1 MAYTVSDLYH
11 TYDTHL
17 KLIAG
22 KGGLARCIT
31 GCGILDYELMP
42 ELKDRYYHTNFQE
55 GQFIVSSLLY
65 TKDNPYLLSDAIK
78 HLMSKGASGL
88 AVRNVF
94 HIQIPE
100 NVIRYADARNFPI
113 FLVQSVKLPFENIIY
128 TINRQLELES
138 SSSYLRE
145 LLNRLMMQNASPD
158 EFRKQALKLNP
169 SFTEQYF
176 CIYFRTDPFISEY
189 QQRELLTVLQNSE
202 LFTYEDFLGLFRS
215 GILIVKSG
223 ELSSTFYNDAW
234 ISRIFHTIDN
244 LGAVSHIGI
253 SNMHNTL
260 MEFREALDEVIF
272 ASAFN
277 NDITSVS
284 AGDAVSALSISKKDK
299 HERKNVD
306 DSVTYRD
313 TPKLQ
318 YYNSLGSFQ
327 LIFPYCRQ
335 PDFKSF
341 SDRIM
346 NVLEEY
352 DAENGTA
359 LSSTLTTFILCDSSS
374 ERTAACLNMHEQSI
388 RYRMSKI
395 YELTGL
401 DRKSADAAEQLSL
414 AAKIYLAAEILDS
427 QE

>member
-1 MAYTVSDLYH
+1 MSFTVSDLYR
-11 TYDTHL
+11 TYNEQL

-22 KGGLARCIT
+22 KGGLARSIT
-31 GCGILDYELMP
+31 SCGILDYELMP

-65 TKDNPYLLSDAIK
+65 TKDNPYLLSDAVK

-94 HIQIPE
+94 RIQIPE

-113 FLVQSVKLPFENIIY
+113 FLIQSLKLPFENIIY

-145 LLNRLMMQNASPD
+145 VLNRLMVLNTSPE
-158 EFRKQALKLNP
+158 EFRRQVLKLNP
-169 SFTEQYF
+169 SFAEQYF

-189 QQRELLTVLQNSE
+189 QQRELLTSLQNSG
-202 LFTYEDFLGLFRS
+202 LFTYEDFLSFFRS

-223 ELSSTFYNDAW
+223 ESAAAFYNDTW
-234 ISRIFHTIDN
+234 IRRLFHTVDG
-244 LGAVSHIGI
+244 LDTVSHVGI
-253 SNMHNTL
+253 SNIHNTL
-260 MEFREALDEVIF
+260 NEFREALDEVIF

-277 NDITSVS
+277 SEIT
-284 AGDAVSALSISKKDK
+284 AVSAASAFPAPAYSEKDE
-299 HERKNVD
+299 HESDNTD
-306 DSVTYRD
+306 SSVTCGKA
-313 TPKLQ
+313 PKLQ
-318 YYNSLGSFQ
+318 YYSTLGSFQ

-335 PDFKSF
+335 PEFKSF
-341 SDRIM
+341 SARIM
-346 NVLEEY
+346 NVIEEY

-359 LSSTLTTFILCDSSS
+359 LASSLTTFVLCNFSS

-388 RYRMSKI
+388 RYRMNKI

-401 DRKSADAAEQLSL
+401 DRKSASDTEQLSL
-414 AAKIYLAAEILDS
+414 AAKIYIANRILDS
-427 QE
+427 